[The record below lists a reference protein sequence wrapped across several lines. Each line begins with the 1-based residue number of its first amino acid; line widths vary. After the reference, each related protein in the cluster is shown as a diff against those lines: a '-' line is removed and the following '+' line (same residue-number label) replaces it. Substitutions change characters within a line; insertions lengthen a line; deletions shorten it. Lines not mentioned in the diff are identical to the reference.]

1 MQWGLLKLI
10 NDGNYSMSK
19 ELAQSNKKLAAY
31 EKQIDKNI
39 KAAWYE
45 NNIILVKIRDE
56 GLYVEKYGTFEN
68 YLNDRWGHDKSTG
81 YRLIGSVELCQ
92 KLELQMSPI
101 GDKKAPLSVSVL
113 PENESQVRPLLTGLK
128 TDSER
133 AKVWDE
139 VVEQSK
145 NEGRKITAAYVQQ
158 KVDEFVA
165 SGEVAE
171 EIDFEELK
179 RQQDET
185 IAAKKLATKK
195 PELVIDGE
203 VITREQFQHVTGR
216 RLTGDLGQD
225 EFLYKD
231 ALVPRPAEDPFDVL
245 QETIEMLETDNSALQ
260 TEIESMAKVFESND
274 QLTTALAEVKKF
286 QELARVLKESLN
298 GAMNSENA
306 AKRQAKMWRDKYQKL
321 AKEVGRE

>member
-1 MQWGLLKLI
+1 
-10 NDGNYSMSK
+10 MSK
-19 ELAQSNKKLAAY
+19 ELAQSNKKLAIY

-39 KAAWYE
+39 KAAWHE
-45 NNIILVKIRDE
+45 NGLIMIKIRNE
-56 GLYVEKYGTFEN
+56 GLYKEKYGTFEN
-68 YLNDRWGHDKSTG
+68 YLNERWDYAKASG
-81 YRLIGSVELCQ
+81 YQLVGAADFTQ
-92 KLELQMSPI
+92 KLQLKTSAI
-101 GDKKAPLSVSVL
+101 ADKKAEVL

-133 AKVWDE
+133 VKVWDE

-171 EIDFEELK
+171 EIDFDELK
-179 RQQDET
+179 RKQDET
-185 IAAKKLATKK
+185 IAAKKLADKK

-231 ALVPRPAEDPFDVL
+231 ALVPRHTEDPLDIL
-245 QETIEMLETDNSALQ
+245 QETIDMLEADNAILQ
-260 TEIESMAKVFESND
+260 TEMASIVKVLDAND
-274 QLTTALAEVKKF
+274 QLTAALAEVKKY

-298 GAMNSENA
+298 GSMNSENA
-306 AKRQAKMWRDKYQKL
+306 AKRQAKMWKAKYEKL